1 MNLPAAPDWLRKR
14 DGTLKPGLRDYIA
27 FVVISDRPEYRL
39 EVRPA
44 DGKFACV
51 VSYTN
56 NGKLI
61 EGRSEPLPNAEAAWA
76 DGLTRLKDRLG
87 W

>member
-1 MNLPAAPDWLRKR
+1 MNLPAAPDWLSQR

-27 FVVISDRPEYRL
+27 FVVISNRPEYRL

-44 DGKFACV
+44 GGQFACV

-61 EGRSEPLPNAEAAWA
+61 DDIHAPVATPDAAWA
-76 DGLTRLKDRLG
+76 EGLTRLKDRLG